1 MQTSRFQLGL
11 MTTMA
16 LGLGFSLSSSQAIGY
31 PAGATV
37 STGTNPVV
45 SSGGTSLA
53 GDGTSVLLTA
63 PTDQDLVLTD
73 VVLTSFS
80 DSSCKRSHHSNLTLG
95 TGEIVAQFET
105 NSAYSQRYYDYAS
118 TSGLSVQHRFGSG
131 LLVPSGQSLRI
142 EVTQTDYFGS
152 CGSGPDYGVRY
163 ALSGYHAQP

>member
-11 MTTMA
+11 MATMA

-31 PAGATV
+31 PAGAAV

-45 SSGGTSLA
+45 SSGGTAFVDA
-53 GDGTSVLLTA
+53 GTAVVLTA
-63 PTDQDLVLTD
+63 PPDQDLVLTD

-80 DSSCKRSHHSNLTLG
+80 DSSCKRSHHSNLTLD

-131 LLVPSGQSLRI
+131 LLVPSGQSLRV
-142 EVTQTDYFGS
+142 EVTQTGYFGS
-152 CGSGPDYGVRY
+152 CGSSSDYGVRY